1 MNSPCNKDQ
10 FLSSFLFICH
20 FIFLVETGKFV
31 CENCEDKQKQGNT
44 CNIVSSRS
52 NKIGPFIRLQTIA
65 KSNKEVKNDSD
76 DYDLDQDPREKFFFV
91 ETSGRD
97 YMREF

>member
-1 MNSPCNKDQ
+1 MNIHHSKSR
-10 FLSSFLFICH
+10 LLASLLVICQ

-44 CNIVSSRS
+44 CNLASSRS
-52 NKIGPFIRLQTIA
+52 NKIGPFIRLQTIV
-65 KSNKEVKNDSD
+65 KSKKDVKNDND
-76 DYDLDQDPREKFFFV
+76 DYHLDQDTREKFFFV

-97 YMREF
+97 YMRKF